1 MIRPT
6 QAHISRSA
14 LAANIALLRSRIPRA
29 TRILGVVKADCYGHG
44 VPLCLPTMIDA
55 GIEIFGV
62 ATVNEAQDLR
72 DLGFAGRILL
82 LTTPFEL
89 ERLDI
94 ARLDLETLVSDATT
108 ALWLSATAGA
118 TGRTLR
124 IHLYADTG
132 MTRNGVAPEEAP
144 DLAAYVGRLD
154 GLHMQGIASHLAT
167 SEEPDS
173 SFARLQIDRFDA
185 MVCRL
190 GETGHAFEDVHIAN
204 SGGIL
209 NFPESHYTMVRPG
222 ISLYGYHPNPDMQSG
237 SGLEPVLSLRT
248 VLSSIRSV
256 PADTPIS
263 YGCRYRTAEP
273 TLIAT
278 LPIGYGDGLLRG
290 LGGKMEVL
298 IGGERFAVAGT
309 ICMDEIM
316 VDLGPR
322 AQASVGEEAIIIGRS
337 GGEEITA
344 WDLAVPI
351 GSIPYEITTSLAP
364 RVPRVAVQEE
374 TDGPPLRL
382 ISPFDSR
389 EQVPDERPT
398 TRRL

>member
-14 LAANIALLRSRIPRA
+14 LAANIRLLRSRLSL
-29 TRILGVVKADCYGHG
+29 TTKILGVVKGDCYGHG
-44 VPLCLPTMIDA
+44 LPLCLPTMIDE
-55 GIEIFGV
+55 GIDIFGV

-72 DLGFAGRILL
+72 DFGFTGRILL

-89 ERLDI
+89 ERTSI
-94 ARLDLETLVSDATT
+94 ARLDLETLVSDAAT
-108 ALWLSATAGA
+108 ATWLSATAGA

-132 MTRNGVAPEEAP
+132 MTRNGVSPEEAS
-144 DLAAYVGRLD
+144 DLADFVRRLD
-154 GLHMQGIASHLAT
+154 GLQMQGVASHLAT
-167 SEEPDS
+167 SEEPES
-173 SFARLQIDRFDA
+173 EFARLQIARFDA
-185 MVCRL
+185 MVGRL
-190 GETGHAFEDVHIAN
+190 GEAGHVFEDVHIAN

-209 NFPESHYTMVRPG
+209 NFPESRYTMVRPG
-222 ISLYGYHPNPDMQSG
+222 ISLYGYHPNSALQKE

-256 PADTPIS
+256 AAGTPVS
-263 YGCRYRTAEP
+263 YGCRYRTTEP
-273 TLIAT
+273 TLIGT

-298 IGGERFAVAGT
+298 IAGGRFPVAGT

-322 AQASVGEEAIIIGRS
+322 TAASVGDEAIIIGRS
-337 GGEEITA
+337 GPQEITA
-344 WDLAVPI
+344 WDLAGQI
-351 GSIPYEITTSLAP
+351 DSIPYEITTSLAP
-364 RVPRVAVQEE
+364 RVPRVALQEE
-374 TDGPPLRL
+374 SDGPPLRL
-382 ISPFDSR
+382 LSPFDSR
-389 EQVPDERPT
+389 EAVPDERPT